1 MQFEFRYLHTAICC
15 ALCCIILSC
24 DDVFSHDGQ
33 VTEPT
38 RMCRPDR
45 IVWLFIAMLTKLVF
59 GGTLASILCLLVL
72 CVHFISSPRHVDL
85 LEAKHSEMYQL
96 LRVAEEIGAA
106 KIEARRLTQS
116 VDALHADDL
125 RHFPERQ
132 IKRGISSLAAV
143 AKEASSLHDAAL
155 KAVALEESF
164 LDRSRRANS
173 ALNQISYKTSGAQ
186 SSLVFYKSPLVI
198 AIIAVSIMMPSIK
211 TKKCSCRF

>member
-1 MQFEFRYLHTAICC
+1 MKEESRVQKHIQLKEFSLNFDTHRHFDGPQLGCAARTGLLFTGKVRYT
-15 ALCCIILSC
+15 
-24 DDVFSHDGQ
+24 V
-33 VTEPT
+33 
-38 RMCRPDR
+38 
-45 IVWLFIAMLTKLVF
+45 
-59 GGTLASILCLLVL
+59 LVL
-72 CVHFISSPRHVDL
+72 CVHFSSSPRHVDL

-125 RHFPERQ
+125 RHFPKRQ

-186 SSLVFYKSPLVI
+186 SSLVFL
-198 AIIAVSIMMPSIK
+198 
-211 TKKCSCRF
+211 